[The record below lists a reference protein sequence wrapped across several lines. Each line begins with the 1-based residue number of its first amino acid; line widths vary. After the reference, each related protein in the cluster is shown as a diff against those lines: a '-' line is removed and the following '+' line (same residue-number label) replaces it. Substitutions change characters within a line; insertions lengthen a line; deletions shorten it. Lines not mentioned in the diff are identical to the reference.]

1 MPKTQRFVTL
11 YKKQTIWIR
20 ALGLLLQNNI
30 VRRNLA
36 NDRYGLQKYL
46 ITIKKNELGY
56 ILKLVKNEKIKLN

>member
-11 YKKQTIWIR
+11 CKKQTTWIR

-30 VRRNLA
+30 VFRNLA

-46 ITIKKNELGY
+46 ITVKKNELGY

>member
-11 YKKQTIWIR
+11 YKKQTAWIR

-56 ILKLVKNEKIKLN
+56 ILKLVKNERIKLN

>member
-1 MPKTQRFVTL
+1 MPKTQRFVTP
-11 YKKQTIWIR
+11 YKKQTAWIR

-36 NDRYGLQKYL
+36 NDRYGLQKHL

-56 ILKLVKNEKIKLN
+56 ILKLVKNEKIKS

>member
-1 MPKTQRFVTL
+1 MQV
-11 YKKQTIWIR
+11 
-20 ALGLLLQNNI
+20 LGLLLQNNI

-36 NDRYGLQKYL
+36 NDRYGSQKCL

>member
-1 MPKTQRFVTL
+1 MP
-11 YKKQTIWIR
+11 YKKQTTWIR
-20 ALGLLLQNNI
+20 ALGLFLRNNI

-36 NDRYGLQKYL
+36 NDRYGLQKCL

>member
-11 YKKQTIWIR
+11 YKKRIIWIR

-56 ILKLVKNEKIKLN
+56 ILKLVKNERIKLN